1 MKRGLCHNP
10 ARFSPFFRLR
20 SGGRL
25 PSAGSPPARATSPKD
40 IPVKKIALALALF
53 LGAAVVLPVLT
64 ASTAEA
70 QRSGASANCRYTS
83 SDVAKGYRC

>member
-1 MKRGLCHNP
+1 MKKLC
-10 ARFSPFFRLR
+10 
-20 SGGRL
+20 
-25 PSAGSPPARATSPKD
+25 
-40 IPVKKIALALALF
+40 LALALM
-53 LGAAVVLPVLT
+53 LGATVVV